1 MQQPAERPHL
11 LYYIIITGT
20 NRLRFPFHAQGLHAA
35 SETTREPCVGYRE
48 ELCAPF
54 DCEGRGVRQ
63 LVHRMRRCAVQTHKW
78 LVDRV
83 TGYEH
88 LSHYDHVRT
97 KRTRAGRS
105 KLPGVAN
112 LIGREVNFSWQW
124 SYTTKRHIQHERFCG
139 LGRLHLILRDVK
151 VVGRASTLER
161 KYVSSFCRHFAVL
174 F

>member
-1 MQQPAERPHL
+1 MKYKKNGGNTTLPLLQQPAERPHL
-11 LYYIIITGT
+11 LYYIITGT

-112 LIGREVNFSWQW
+112 LIGREVNFSWQ
-124 SYTTKRHIQHERFCG
+124 
-139 LGRLHLILRDVK
+139 
-151 VVGRASTLER
+151 
-161 KYVSSFCRHFAVL
+161 
-174 F
+174 